1 MTIHEIKHS
10 EPFLTIV
17 PHESG
22 DFCGTMVFTHY
33 RSTTGYELMDNL
45 RFHLKNI
52 LSSEDLLK
60 DAVAER
66 ISVTASG
73 SMNYFAKSYKLNIVV
88 SYCVNSIRA
97 TQFRQW
103 ATNVLRQFAI
113 RGSLLDSKRMENYG
127 KNYLS

>member
-1 MTIHEIKHS
+1 
-10 EPFLTIV
+10 
-17 PHESG
+17 
-22 DFCGTMVFTHY
+22 
-33 RSTTGYELMDNL
+33 MDNL

-52 LSSEDLLK
+52 FSSEDLLK